1 VAANNQFFLLCA
13 CAHNRKNWM
22 FSNTAKGAEASAVLY
37 SLIETAKS
45 NGLIPFDYL
54 HHILKELGE
63 GKTSTEDLLPWNV
76 SL

>member
-1 VAANNQFFLLCA
+1 
-13 CAHNRKNWM
+13 M

-54 HHILKELGE
+54 HHILKELEE

>member
-1 VAANNQFFLLCA
+1 
-13 CAHNRKNWM
+13 M
-22 FSNTAKGAEASAVLY
+22 FSNTTKGAEASAVLY

-54 HHILKELGE
+54 HHVLKELGD
-63 GKTSTEDLLPWNV
+63 GKTNSEALLPWNI

>member
-1 VAANNQFFLLCA
+1 
-13 CAHNRKNWM
+13 M
-22 FSNTAKGAEASAVLY
+22 FSNTAKDAEASAVLY
-37 SLIETAKS
+37 SLIETVKS
-45 NGLIPFDYL
+45 NVLIPFNYF

>member
-1 VAANNQFFLLCA
+1 
-13 CAHNRKNWM
+13 M

-37 SLIETAKS
+37 CVIETAKS
-45 NGLIPFDYL
+45 KGLILFDYL

-63 GKTSTEDLLPWNV
+63 GNTSKEDLLPWNV